1 MARLKTQKHLSI
13 AIGLLLCLT
22 LLVSGGYYKFTHHG
36 NGQILMTAASREL
49 PEGTILD
56 SEVPLAGDLPNTS
69 TIEYQIYMLVNNQR
83 TAAGLAEVVWS
94 NILTSDANVRASEA
108 SVKWS
113 HTRPNG
119 TQWWTVDSNSMY
131 GENLAKG
138 YTTADAAVAAWM
150 NSPSHKANIL
160 DSGFR
165 TMGISTYTDANGT
178 VYIAQEFGY

>member
-1 MARLKTQKHLSI
+1 MARLKTQKSFSI

-22 LLVSGGYYKFTHHG
+22 LVVSGGYYKMTHQG
-36 NGQILMTAASREL
+36 EILMTAASRPL

-56 SEVPLAGDLPNTS
+56 GEVPLAGDVPNTS
-69 TIEYQIYMLVNNQR
+69 SMEYQIYALVNSQR
-83 TAAGLAEVVWS
+83 VAAGLAEVVWS
-94 NILTSDANVRASEA
+94 NILTDDAKIRANEA

-119 TQWWTVDSNSMY
+119 SAWWTVDDDYMY

-138 YTTADAAVAAWM
+138 YSSADAVVTAWM
-150 NSPSHKANIL
+150 NSPSHKANLL
-160 DSGFR
+160 DAGFK
-165 TMGISTYTDANGT
+165 TMGISTYTDAQGT